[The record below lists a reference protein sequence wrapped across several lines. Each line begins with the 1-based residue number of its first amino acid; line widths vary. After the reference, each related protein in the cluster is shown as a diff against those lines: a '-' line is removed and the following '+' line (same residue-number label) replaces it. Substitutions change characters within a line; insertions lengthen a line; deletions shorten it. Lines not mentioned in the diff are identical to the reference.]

1 MPKNA
6 RGTKTNWID
15 PDDAPELSDD
25 FFERAELRDGDAVV
39 RPGQG
44 TLAKRGRPKLEHPKR
59 QVTIRLDSDLV
70 DRLREGGSGWQSR
83 VNQILR
89 EAVKP

>member
-15 PDDAPELSDD
+15 PDDAPELTDD
-25 FFERAELRDGDAVV
+25 FFERAEIKDGDVVV
-39 RPGQG
+39 RPAQG
-44 TLAKRGRPKLEHPKR
+44 TLTKRGRPKLEHPKR